1 MLVARLSTVTQQHTH
16 IITNVPTFELSYEFH
31 LTPWQNQD
39 SQSVAD
45 HINVTS
51 VRSSSVF
58 KWYWNSGVGNVY
70 LIDFLASRNTAY
82 FIQ

>member
-1 MLVARLSTVTQQHTH
+1 MLVARLSIGAQQHTH
-16 IITNVPTFELSYEFH
+16 ITTNVPTFELSYEFH

-51 VRSSSVF
+51 ESSSSVF
-58 KWYWNSGVGNVY
+58 KRFWNSAVGNVY
-70 LIDFLASRNTAY
+70 FIDFLAS
-82 FIQ
+82 

>member
-1 MLVARLSTVTQQHTH
+1 VSVARLSIVAQQHTH
-16 IITNVPTFELSYEFH
+16 ISTNVHTFELSYEFH

-51 VRSSSVF
+51 ESSGSVF
-58 KWYWNSGVGNVY
+58 KKFWNSAVGNVCF
-70 LIDFLASRNTAY
+70 IDFLVPRNTVCC
-82 FIQ
+82 IK